1 MLKQI
6 NIDNFKSLVS
16 FQIKFEHFVCL
27 IGVNGVGKSTIL
39 QSLDFIASIM
49 RGDIEQW
56 LEYRQ
61 WDAKDINSKLS
72 KKSNIELSVI
82 IELNNRI
89 FKWDTHF
96 NRSSLSCTKEVIY
109 ELNKEN
115 DFNDG
120 NILTDKNSTLLFSL
134 KDGKYRVLNPV
145 NVTHNGELVTHNG
158 EQVTYSD
165 KTYHNISF
173 NYKGSIL
180 SSLKDSKLG
189 DELVSIRNYLKTIH
203 SLDLLS
209 PYLIRQQSRKEDSRV
224 NMGGEKIASFI
235 HKLSPGDKEQLIQ
248 ALKSYY
254 PQVLEIKTKQLST
267 GIIDLEIIESFEL
280 SGSATMTKLV
290 TGVRHI
296 NDGLLRLLTILS
308 QEFTDNDFILF
319 DEIENGV
326 NPEITEALVDALVS
340 SSKQIMV
347 TTHSP
352 MVLNYLEDEQA
363 IKSVIFVYKNKQGMT
378 RSIPFFDIPSI
389 KEKLSVMGPGEA
401 FVDTELGKL
410 EDEIQS
416 LSQE

>member
-16 FQIKFEHFVCL
+16 FQMKFEHFICL

-39 QSLDFIASIM
+39 QSLDFIAAIM

-61 WDAKDINSKLS
+61 WDAKDINSKLT

-89 FKWDTHF
+89 YEWDAHF
-96 NRSSLSCTKEVIY
+96 NRSSLSCTKEVVFEI
-109 ELNKEN
+109 NKEYFLSAGKISSEN
-115 DFNDG
+115 NA
-120 NILTDKNSTLLFSL
+120 SLLFTL
-134 KDGKYRVLNPV
+134 R
-145 NVTHNGELVTHNG
+145 NGEYKFFG
-158 EQVTYSD
+158 R
-165 KTYHNISF
+165 NINKSHKASF

-180 SSLKDSKLG
+180 SALKDSELG
-189 DELVSIRNYLKTIH
+189 SELVSIRNYLRTIH

-209 PYLIRQQSRKEDSRV
+209 PYLIRQQSRREDSNV
-224 NMGGEKIASFI
+224 NIGGEKIASFI
-235 HKLSPGDKEQLIQ
+235 HKLSTENKKKLTQS
-248 ALKSYY
+248 LKSYY
-254 PQVLEIKTKQLST
+254 PQIMEIKTKQLST
-267 GIIDLEIIESFEL
+267 GLIELEIIENFEQPD
-280 SGSATMTKLV
+280 SSTMVKLI

-326 NPEITEALVDALVS
+326 NPEITEDLVDALVK

-363 IKSVIFVYKNKQGMT
+363 IKSVIFVYKNKQGLT
-378 RSIPFFDIPSI
+378 RSIPFFEIPSM
-389 KEKLSVMGPGEA
+389 KEKLSVMGPGEV
-401 FVDTELGKL
+401 FVDTELARL